1 MSTVSVAV
9 IGNPNAGKTTL
20 FNDLTGARQHT
31 GNWPGVTVERKEGE
45 FKHCDKTFR
54 LIDLPGTYSLD
65 SDAPSLDER
74 IAREFILSHKA
85 DILINII
92 DASNLERSLY
102 LTAQLLEMG
111 VPMLV
116 VLNMMDVADKLGY
129 ILDPASLETSLGC
142 PVITSVATRK
152 NGISELKDKLCEFLE
167 HLHLPTAHPR
177 YEQDVEAAIT
187 ELSSALAHKAPK
199 TSLRW
204 ISLQLLLQHELPH
217 LSPTQTSLEI
227 ATRHRNHIETEQDE
241 DLDLIIADGRYEFA
255 RTLAAESVRKKDA
268 LTEKSSDRI
277 DDIVLNRW
285 LGVPIF
291 LFAMY
296 LMFTFTINIG
306 GAFIDFFDMSAG
318 AIFIDGVGSVLE
330 AMHTPDWLRVIIADG
345 IGGGIQVVATF
356 VPIIAFLYLFLS
368 LLEDSGYMAR
378 AAFVM
383 DRLMRALG
391 LPGKAFVPLVV
402 GFGCNVPA
410 IMATRTLDVER
421 ERLIT
426 IMMSPFMSCGARL
439 SVYALFAAAF
449 FPTGGQN
456 IVFLLYI
463 IGIIAAMFT
472 AYLLKSTIL
481 RGEPEDFLMELPTYQ
496 VPNLQGVLLHTWSKL
511 KGFVTDAGKYI
522 IVMVMVI
529 NVLNSWGT
537 DGSFG
542 NENSEN
548 SVLSS
553 IGKSLTP
560 ALSPLG
566 IEEDNWAATVGIFAG
581 VLAKEVVVG
590 TLDAIYSQLDRDD
603 QYSTS
608 NESNEAEAPTLG
620 SQIIEAVKTIPANL
634 GDSLSSLDD
643 PLGFGAIDTS
653 GDPALAAAA
662 QDVDTATFGAM
673 VKRFDGQIGAF
684 AYLLFILLYFPCVAA
699 TSAIKREAGWPWTIA
714 AVSWTTGLAYVTSSF
729 FYQAATYS
737 RHPGSSLMWI
747 AVAIAFYIGV
757 FAVLKLVGSKYS
769 FTHSQTIDISKDS
782 PKKTCCH

>member
-1 MSTVSVAV
+1 MSTVSIAV

-45 FKHCDKTFR
+45 FKHCDKTFL

-129 ILDPASLETSLGC
+129 VIDPKALEENLGC
-142 PVITSVATRK
+142 PVVTSVATKK
-152 NGISELKDKLCEFLE
+152 NGITELKDKICELLA
-167 HLHLPTAHPR
+167 HLHLPKGRPR

-199 TSLRW
+199 SNLRW
-204 ISLQLLLQHELPH
+204 VSLQMLLQHELPH
-217 LSPTQTSLEI
+217 LTPTQTSLEI
-227 ATRHRNHIETEQDE
+227 AARHRQHIEEEQDE

-255 RTLAAESVRKKDA
+255 REQARLAIRKKEA
-268 LTEKSSDRI
+268 LTEKASDRI
-277 DDIVLNRW
+277 DNIVLNRW

-306 GAFIDFFDMSAG
+306 GAFIDFFDISAG

-330 AMHTPDWLRVIIADG
+330 ALHTPTWLKVMIADG

-383 DRLMRALG
+383 DKLMRALG
-391 LPGKAFVPLVV
+391 LPGKAFVPLIV

-449 FPTGGQN
+449 FPSGGQN

-463 IGIIAAMFT
+463 IGIMAAMFT
-472 AYLLKSTIL
+472 AFLLKSTVL
-481 RGEPEDFLMELPTYQ
+481 KGEPEDFLMELPTYQ
-496 VPNLQGVLLHTWSKL
+496 VPNLNGVLLHTWSKL

-542 NENSEN
+542 NENSEH

-553 IGKSLTP
+553 IGKTITP
-560 ALSPLG
+560 ALSPFGL
-566 IEEDNWAATVGIFAG
+566 EEDNWAATVGIFAG

-590 TLDAIYSQLDRDD
+590 TLDAIYSQLDQD
-603 QYSTS
+603 QQAASGTA
-608 NESNEAEAPTLG
+608 EEAEPGLG
-620 SQIIEAVKTIPANL
+620 EQLLEAVKTIPANL
-634 GDSLSSLDD
+634 GDSLSTLSD
-643 PLGFGAIDTS
+643 PLGFGAIDSS
-653 GDPALAAAA
+653 GDPTLAAAS
-662 QDVDTATFGAM
+662 QDVNTATFGAM
-673 VKRFDGQIGAF
+673 VKRFDGKIGAF

-714 AVSWTTGLAYVTSSF
+714 AVFWTTSLAYISATL
-729 FYQAATYS
+729 FYQLATYS
-737 RHPGSSLMWI
+737 RHPGSSLMWVGI
-747 AVAIAFYIGV
+747 AAV
-757 FAVLKLVGSKYS
+757 FFVTVYATLKIVGARYS
-769 FTHSQTIDISKDS
+769 LAHSQSIDLNKPGPSK
-782 PKKTCCH
+782 PCCH